1 MAEFVPLPPAAAALR
16 ALRLEI
22 EYWRRGRPLHHI
34 HHVDHGAS
42 SFNPGKGKGR
52 FHPIARPDGVSIPTL
67 YGGST
72 LVGALCETL
81 FRLEPSAG
89 YPGRATVP
97 KKRAL
102 RHAYA
107 LLLVRRPLRLLRLGG
122 DNLRQLALLR
132 AQLLEPGPSHYAR
145 TARWGEA
152 LHAAFADID
161 GLVWRSR
168 QHDESDCMLFFGDR
182 VRNGDLGVDQQ
193 ITFETPAGW
202 KMLLEA
208 AARAGFVVTED

>member
-1 MAEFVPLPPAAAALR
+1 MAELVPLPPDAAALR
-16 ALRLEI
+16 TLPLEP
-22 EYWRRGRPLHHI
+22 EFWLRGRALYHI
-34 HHVDHGAS
+34 HELEHGAS

-52 FHPIARPDGVSIPTL
+52 FHPIARLGGASIPTL

-89 YPGRATVP
+89 YPGRAAVP
-97 KKRAL
+97 KKRVL

-107 LLLVRRPLRLLRLGG
+107 LIVPRRPLRLLRLGG

-132 AQLLEPGPSHYAR
+132 AQLLEPGPSHYGR

-168 QHDESDCMLFFGDR
+168 QHDESDCVLFFGDR
-182 VRNGDLGVDQQ
+182 VRDGELGVDRQ
-193 ITFETPAGW
+193 TSFETPAGW

-208 AARAGFVVTED
+208 AARAGFVVAED